1 MQLYFIRHAQSENN
15 AQYVRTGS
23 RSSRISDPELTPTGR
38 QQARVLARFLKRHS
52 PGPQANATGH
62 DPQNVHGFAFTHL
75 YCSLMVRSVATG
87 TELATALGLPL
98 VAWEDLHETG
108 GIHDIDQETGK
119 RVGLPGKN
127 RAYFQQ
133 HNPDLVLPESL
144 DDEGWWSRPF
154 EPREDRPLRAR
165 RTLHALLELHGN
177 SGDRVAV
184 ISHGGFYNQF
194 LRAVLNLPEE
204 DRLWFSLNNTAIT
217 RIDFEGEETWL
228 SYLNR
233 LEFMPEELIT

>member
-15 AQYVRTGS
+15 ARYVQTGS
-23 RSSRISDPELTPTGR
+23 MASRTSDPELTATGR
-38 QQARVLARFLKRHS
+38 QQARVLAEFFKREQPS
-52 PGPQANATGH
+52 RKDRTTGH

-75 YCSLMVRSVATG
+75 YCSLMVRSVATS
-87 TELATALGLPL
+87 TELARALGLPL

-108 GIHDIDQETGK
+108 GIHDLDQETGE

-127 RAYFQQ
+127 RAYFER

-144 DDEGWWSRPF
+144 GDEGWWSRPF
-154 EPREDRPLRAR
+154 EAREDRPLRAR
-165 RTLHALLELHGN
+165 RFLHALHQRHGN

-184 ISHGGFYNQF
+184 ISHGGFYNQL

-228 SYLNR
+228 SYMNR
-233 LEFMPEELIT
+233 LEFMPDELIT